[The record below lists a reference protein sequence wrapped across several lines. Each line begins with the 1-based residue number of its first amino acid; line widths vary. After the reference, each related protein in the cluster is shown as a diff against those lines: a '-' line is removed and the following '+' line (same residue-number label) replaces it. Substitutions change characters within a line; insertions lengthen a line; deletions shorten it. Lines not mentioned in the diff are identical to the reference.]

1 MAYVSDESGRQEVYV
16 QPFPG
21 PGGKWQVSTEGGTQI
36 AWNPEGN
43 ELFYRTGNQKEQ
55 MMVVEYQTQPTFT
68 AGRPHLLFEG
78 NYYAGA
84 AGALWLA
91 NS

>member
-1 MAYVSDESGRQEVYV
+1 
-16 QPFPG
+16 
-21 PGGKWQVSTEGGTQI
+21 
-36 AWNPEGN
+36 
-43 ELFYRTGNQKEQ
+43 
-55 MMVVEYQTQPTFT
+55 MVVEYQTQPTFT
-68 AGRPHLLFEG
+68 AGRPRLLFEG